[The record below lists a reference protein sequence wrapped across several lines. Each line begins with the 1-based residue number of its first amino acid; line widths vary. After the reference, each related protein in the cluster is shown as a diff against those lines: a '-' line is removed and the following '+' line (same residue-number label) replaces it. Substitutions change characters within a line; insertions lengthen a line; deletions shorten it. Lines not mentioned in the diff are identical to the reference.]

1 MKSINNFY
9 KNKKILIT
17 GGTGLIGLQLVNYL
31 SGYNAKIHVA
41 SLDGHIKFPKNIR
54 FYKTDLRDI
63 NNCIKITKN
72 IDYVFHLAGVKGSP
86 LMASIKQYEFM
97 IPMLMFNTNMIEA
110 CRINNIKKFL
120 FTSSIGVY
128 QPANKLNEDD
138 VWRTFPSTNDWYA
151 GWAKRIGELSTSL
164 LKNKKIDT
172 FIVRPAN
179 VFGPYDN
186 FNKNNSMVIPSLI
199 SKFLSKNN
207 EVKIWGDG
215 TNIRDFVYSKDVAR
229 AMLHI
234 MRSNI
239 REPINIGSGKS
250 VTIKYLANL
259 INKLTLNKKK
269 VKWVKTATA
278 GDKIRL
284 MNISK
289 LERANFKFEYSLEEG
304 LKETINWYKN
314 NNNIKNK
321 YNAFEE

>member
-31 SGYNAKIHVA
+31 SRYNAKIHVA

-110 CRINNIKKFL
+110 CRINNIKKFM

-229 AMLHI
+229 AMMYI
-234 MRSNI
+234 MSSNI

-259 INKLTLNKKK
+259 INKLTSNKKK
-269 VKWVKTATA
+269 
-278 GDKIRL
+278 
-284 MNISK
+284 N
-289 LERANFKFEYSLEEG
+289 
-304 LKETINWYKN
+304 
-314 NNNIKNK
+314 
-321 YNAFEE
+321 